1 MERLSMYQL
10 NSEDFEASHYKML
23 ITSSDAHA
31 WNVFFGHHEPI
42 PDERRLK
49 TNIFFAN
56 EYKKI
61 PKIPKPRTDKEKKEE
76 FMSARCLKKV
86 RRGIKVLVARGINN
100 NSKICIILNER
111 GFLTKH
117 RGKGR
122 GSKSDIYSTSTIK
135 GYIRYVRE
143 DCGITRK
150 NKAEQI
156 LEMLQRK
163 TPRRIIKETLDTSDP
178 YIREVAQDYTKRTGK
193 KISMVF

>member
-1 MERLSMYQL
+1 MQL
-10 NSEDFEASHYKML
+10 QTEK
-23 ITSSDAHA
+23 AHA
-31 WNVFFGHHEPI
+31 WMVFFGHQKPI

-49 TNIFFAN
+49 TNIYFAN

-61 PKIPKPRTDKEKKEE
+61 PKTPKQRTDKEKKEE
-76 FMSARCLKKV
+76 FMSARCLRKV
-86 RRGIKVLVARGINN
+86 RRGIKVLVEKGINN
-100 NSKICIILNER
+100 NSKICFILNER

-143 DCGITRK
+143 DCGIIRK

-156 LEMLQRK
+156 LEMLKLK
-163 TPRRIIKETLDTSDP
+163 TPRKIIRDTLDTSDP
-178 YIREVAQDYTKRTGK
+178 YIREVAQDYAKRTGK
-193 KISMVF
+193 KILMVF